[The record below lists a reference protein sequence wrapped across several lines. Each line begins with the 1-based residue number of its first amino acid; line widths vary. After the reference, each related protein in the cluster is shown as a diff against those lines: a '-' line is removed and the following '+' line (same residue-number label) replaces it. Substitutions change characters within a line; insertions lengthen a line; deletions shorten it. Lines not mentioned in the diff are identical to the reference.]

1 MTVQTKLGPPIEKLQ
16 WMLGKMYEIR
26 FFEEAAGKL
35 YRRGLLKGGVHA
47 CIGQEAVEVGISAQL
62 QTDDFITSTHRGHG
76 HHLAKG
82 ADPRRLMAE
91 LLGKETGYCKGRG
104 GSMHVAAFEVG
115 SLGAFPI
122 VGAGVPSAVGA
133 GFSIRHQGTDKV
145 VVTYFGDGA
154 LGQGTVYEAMNLA
167 SIWKLPVIFA
177 CENNHFAVSSPVEDM
192 IALKDAPAFA
202 ASLGFCGVRVN
213 GQDILEVYRAAGE
226 AVERARSGN
235 GPTLLFL
242 DTYRFEGH
250 YFGEPE
256 GYRNR
261 EEVQQARNEIDPIPL
276 FRGRLLESGA
286 LTPEIAQEI
295 EQAARLAV
303 AEALAFAESSPEPD
317 PEEYGKYVYA

>member
-1 MTVQTKLGPPIEKLQ
+1 MTEKIELGPPVEKLK

-26 FFEEAAGKL
+26 FFEEVAGKL

-47 CIGQEAVEVGISAQL
+47 CIGQEGVEVGSSAHL
-62 QTDDFITSTHRGHG
+62 RTDDYITSTHRGHG

-82 ADPRRLMAE
+82 ADPKRLMAE
-91 LLGKETGYCKGRG
+91 LLGKESGYCKGRG

-133 GFSIRHQGTDKV
+133 GFSIQQQGTDKV

-154 LGQGTVYEAMNLA
+154 LGQGTVFEGMNLA

-177 CENNHFAVSSPVEDM
+177 CENNHYAVSSSIEDM
-192 IALKDAPAFA
+192 IAMKDAQAFA

-213 GQDILEVYRAAGE
+213 GQDILEVYRIAGE
-226 AVERARSGN
+226 AVERARSGS

-256 GYRNR
+256 GYRSR
-261 EEVQQARNEIDPIPL
+261 EEVQKARTQIDPISS
-276 FRGRLLESGA
+276 FRSRLLESAVLNDESA
-286 LTPEIAQEI
+286 LEI
-295 EQAARLAV
+295 EQTAQARIS
-303 AEALAFAESSPEPD
+303 EALAFAEASPEPA
-317 PEEYGKYVYA
+317 PEEYGRYVYA

>member
-1 MTVQTKLGPPIEKLQ
+1 MTEKSELGPPVEKLK

-26 FFEEAAGKL
+26 FFEEAAGNL

-47 CIGQEAVEVGISAQL
+47 CIGQEGVEVGISAHL
-62 QTDDFITSTHRGHG
+62 RTDDYITSTHRGHG

-82 ADPRRLMAE
+82 ADPKRLMAE
-91 LLGKETGYCKGRG
+91 LLGKESGYCKGRG

-133 GFSIRHQGTDKV
+133 GFSIRQQGTDKV

-154 LGQGTVYEAMNLA
+154 LGQGTVYEGMNLA

-177 CENNHFAVSSPVEDM
+177 CENNHYAVSSSIEDM
-192 IALKDAPAFA
+192 IAMKDAPAFA

-213 GQDILEVYRAAGE
+213 GQDILEVYRAAGQ
-226 AVERARSGN
+226 AVERARSGS

-256 GYRNR
+256 GYRSR
-261 EEVQQARNEIDPIPL
+261 EEVQKARTQIDPIPL
-276 FRGRLLESGA
+276 FRSRLLESGVLNA
-286 LTPEIAQEI
+286 ESAQEI
-295 EQAARLAV
+295 EQAALARV
-303 AEALAFAESSPEPD
+303 AEALAFAEASPEPA
-317 PEEYGKYVYA
+317 PEEYGRYVYA

>member
-1 MTVQTKLGPPIEKLQ
+1 
-16 WMLGKMYEIR
+16 MYEIR
-26 FFEEAAGKL
+26 FFEEAAGNL

-47 CIGQEAVEVGISAQL
+47 CIGQEAAEVGISAHL
-62 QTDDFITSTHRGHG
+62 RTDDFITSTHRGHG

-82 ADPRRLMAE
+82 ADPKRLMAE

-133 GFSIRHQGTDKV
+133 GFSIQQQGTDQV
-145 VVTYFGDGA
+145 VVAYFGDGA
-154 LGQGTVYEAMNLA
+154 LGQGTVYEGMNLA

-177 CENNHFAVSSPVEDM
+177 CENNRYAVSSRMEDL
-192 IALKDAPAFA
+192 IALKDVSAFA
-202 ASLGFCGVRVN
+202 ASLGFCGRRVN
-213 GQDILEVYRAAGE
+213 GQDTLEVYRAAEE
-226 AVERARSGN
+226 AVERARSGG
-235 GPTLLFL
+235 GPTFLFL

-256 GYRNR
+256 GYRSR
-261 EEVQQARNEIDPIPL
+261 EEVQNARIQIDPIPL
-276 FRGRLLESGA
+276 FRAQLLESRV

-295 EQAARLAV
+295 EQAAQAAV
-303 AEALAFAESSPEPD
+303 AEALVFAETSPEPD
-317 PEEYGKYVYA
+317 PEEYGRYVYA